1 MTDPTLP
8 PTPPPGFTQEQLDYI
23 DERIR
28 QIVVVFI
35 TTEVGALVTDTAT
48 EFLRRWAAGLPES
61 FADRL
66 EGGLHDDFPPSEN

>member
-1 MTDPTLP
+1 MAPTES

-23 DERIR
+23 DARIR
-28 QIVVVFI
+28 QIVNVFLML
-35 TTEVGALVTDTAT
+35 EVAPLVTDTAT

-66 EGGLHDDFPPSEN
+66 EGNLHENHPPCEN